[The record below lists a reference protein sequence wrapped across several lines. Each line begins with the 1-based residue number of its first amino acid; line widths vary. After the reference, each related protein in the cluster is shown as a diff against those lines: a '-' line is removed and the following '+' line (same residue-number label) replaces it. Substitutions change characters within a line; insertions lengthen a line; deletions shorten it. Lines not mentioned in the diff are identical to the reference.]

1 MSGEGFATTS
11 SAARPAPV
19 APWLRSGAIVALG
32 LLSLGLYVL
41 SFRPM
46 THQLSALETDLER
59 THQQIIETGFGYPEA
74 AGSYLTDAEAKLA
87 NMHQLAEALSARFA
101 FYPEMTELL
110 TSKFRVLE
118 YEQRRFDIRERLTQ
132 LAEAQDSSLPADL
145 FGGLPSYYRTTERQQ
160 ELWIHLEF
168 FNHVLEAL
176 LTSGPGLQIEQ
187 IESLRSG
194 QAEAAATGP
203 EGRPVKIQ
211 LRLKLRAPAASLV
224 AFLNQTLPGGS
235 QAKAYSIDALDLQR
249 AAADGHLSF
258 DVLLSGFNF
267 SHPVF

>member
-19 APWLRSGAIVALG
+19 APWLRSGAVVALG

-46 THQLSALETDLER
+46 THQLSALEADLER

-74 AGSYLTDAEAKLA
+74 AGSYLADAEAKLA
-87 NMHQLAEALSARFA
+87 NMHQLAEALVARFA

-110 TSKFRVLE
+110 TSNFRVLE

-132 LAEAQDSSLPADL
+132 LADAQDSSLPADL

-176 LTSGPGLQIEQ
+176 LTSGPGVQIEQ

-194 QAEAAATGP
+194 QTEAVATGP

-211 LRLKLRAPAASLV
+211 LRLKFRAPANSLV

-235 QAKAYSIDALDLQR
+235 QAKAYSIDALDLQP
-249 AAADGHLSF
+249 AEADGHLSL
-258 DVLLSGFNF
+258 VVVLSGFNY
-267 SHPVF
+267 SHPDF